1 MALGF
6 VWFCWVKSSMKGALL
21 TDYTSCPISV
31 RGRTAEA
38 STGIFRRVPL
48 TRGAPQV
55 PILLLPYFKTGQVW
69 EVKYHQDVLSWLDW
83 HHLCNLGFKVIFFA
97 RFFLEKNPDVDFFS
111 GAAYWPRK
119 WFESSMK
126 GQDPDCWQLEAELSP
141 LVFVC
146 VFSSGLRGGKNELL
160 KLYGWKSLFS
170 SHIVEFGW
178 CSFWCVLYVPK
189 ILRKL
194 RALVVFFADDCKSN
208 GADTCVW
215 TSKARPWDFLEKV
228 RWKKNKNPWRGGRLR
243 NVLHGIDFDECWRK
257 LLPLDQLYK

>member
-1 MALGF
+1 MVLLSEIIQEGSTANWLYVLSHFRAGPD
-6 VWFCWVKSSMKGALL
+6 CWSINRYFQEGTANTRGPSSPHIAFAIFKNWPSLRGQ
-21 TDYTSCPISV
+21 ISS
-31 RGRTAEA
+31 RC
-38 STGIFRRVPL
+38 FKL
-48 TRGAPQV
+48 TRLTSFMQPGLQ
-55 PILLLPYFKTGQVW
+55 G
-69 EVKYHQDVLSWLDW
+69 D
-83 HHLCNLGFKVIFFA
+83 FFA

-126 GQDPDCWQLEAELSP
+126 GQDPDCWQLEAEFSP

-160 KLYGWKSLFS
+160 KLYGWKSFFS

-194 RALVVFFADDCKSN
+194 RALVVFF
-208 GADTCVW
+208 
-215 TSKARPWDFLEKV
+215 
-228 RWKKNKNPWRGGRLR
+228 RGWL
-243 NVLHGIDFDECWRK
+243 
-257 LLPLDQLYK
+257 